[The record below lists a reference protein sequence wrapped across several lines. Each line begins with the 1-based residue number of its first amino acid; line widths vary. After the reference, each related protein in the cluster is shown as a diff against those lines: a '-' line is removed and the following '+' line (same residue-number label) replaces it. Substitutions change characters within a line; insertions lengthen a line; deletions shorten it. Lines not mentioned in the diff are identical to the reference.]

1 MTLFF
6 FFFRYKFLAF
16 LSICSI
22 YSFSFACRIHTHM
35 IQQEKMNRFTG
46 ALYRFWDTRI
56 HFLELHYIYIL
67 FLMFFFS
74 GLYYCEPGTD
84 WNYIDAL
91 FMATTGSTDTGLN
104 TIAMSAMSTYHMV
117 LLYISSFLGSHV
129 TVSFVVV
136 MVRRYYFS
144 KRFEKELEYNKKR
157 KEEYRQQ
164 KLLREQQA
172 QEQEEQQQR
181 LSSDASSTTTKASRK
196 TEIITGPIRRRMS
209 MLSVR
214 STPAH
219 HSRKL
224 SFFHLKK
231 RGSYDTH
238 ATRTRDIVV
247 HHPNYNYNDSSNG
260 STSPS
265 DTNFSSIQMD
275 HYPYSEDQQQQ
286 QQQEQDDNDNDESDN
301 DSDHVECIA
310 STHPC
315 DTTPC
320 NSKRNSNVSSDD
332 NSSHQHEKTAPSFSD
347 DKPVNNTSNATNNNN
362 QQITF
367 REDTNVLRERERRKL
382 LQNRNEDNN
391 LEQLPL
397 HRTNSE
403 YEIMRQPSA
412 KHELTKNER
421 YRIGGTEYRALEML
435 ARIVPL
441 YYLGFIISFGFFFRI
456 YVAASTYAQEV
467 LATSNP
473 TGPVEPWF
481 FSFFMSLSAFTNLGL
496 NHLDASMAPFQNA
509 PAPLILAILLILVG
523 NTAFAILLRFIIWIC
538 YVLTPE
544 RKVMRRETFRYLLD
558 HPRRCYTTLFPS
570 TQTWWLLIVLI
581 AITLVELI
589 CFLALNYWLPVLA
602 GISWGSRFLDGLF
615 QSVATRNAGFSVV
628 SLADL
633 NPGAQLVYIIAMYI
647 SVYPVAISMRNSNIY
662 QERALGIFRG
672 EDEEPV
678 KFSDDDLAEA
688 PFIKLKRHSTMTSIA
703 QGTKKLLKGPD
714 FFVITQIQR
723 QLTSDICWVITGIF
737 CICVIEAES
746 IMSPSP
752 VTIATVIYECVSAFG
767 NVGASTGYPN
777 TATSQA
783 AQYRTLSKLVLIIL
797 MYRGRHRGLPAS
809 IDRSILLPSD
819 ALAEKEKEDEI
830 RRRNTSVSLQV
841 VNDSATSSGVQ
852 GSPDHLIYT
861 RSCTL

>member
-1 MTLFF
+1 
-6 FFFRYKFLAF
+6 
-16 LSICSI
+16 
-22 YSFSFACRIHTHM
+22 M

-56 HFLELHYIYIL
+56 HFLELHYLYIL
-67 FLMFFFS
+67 VLTFIFS

-84 WNYIDAL
+84 WKYIDAL
-91 FMATTGSTDTGLN
+91 FMATTGCTDTGLN

-117 LLYISSFLGSHV
+117 LLYITSFLGSHV

-157 KEEYRQQ
+157 KEEYKQQ

-172 QEQEEQQQR
+172 QEQEEQQR
-181 LSSDASSTTTKASRK
+181 LSSDGSSTTTNTTKASRK
-196 TEIITGPIRRRMS
+196 TDIITGPIRRRMS
-209 MLSVR
+209 ILSIR

-219 HSRKL
+219 SSRKL
-224 SFFHLKK
+224 SLFSLRK

-238 ATRTRDIVV
+238 ATRTKDIVV
-247 HHPNYNYNDSSNG
+247 HHPNYNYNDSNG

-265 DTNFSSIQMD
+265 DTNFSSIQME
-275 HYPYSEDQQQQ
+275 HYPNSEDQQH
-286 QQQEQDDNDNDESDN
+286 QENDAVNDDDNNN
-301 DSDHVECIA
+301 NVECIA

-320 NSKRNSNVSSDD
+320 NSKRNSAVSSDD
-332 NSSHQHEKTAPSFSD
+332 NSSQEHGKTAISYLED
-347 DKPVNNTSNATNNNN
+347 QDGKPVNNTSNTTNTNNN

-382 LQNRNEDNN
+382 LQNRNDDPNI
-391 LEQLPL
+391 EQLPL

-435 ARIVPL
+435 ARIVPI

-581 AITLVELI
+581 VITLVELI

-783 AQYRTLSKLVLIIL
+783 GQYRTLSKLVLIIL

-830 RRRNTSVSLQV
+830 RRRNTSVSLQL
-841 VNDSATSSGVQ
+841 VNDSATSTGVQ

>member
-1 MTLFF
+1 M
-6 FFFRYKFLAF
+6 
-16 LSICSI
+16 S
-22 YSFSFACRIHTHM
+22 
-35 IQQEKMNRFTG
+35 RFTG

-56 HFLELHYIYIL
+56 HFLELHYLYIL
-67 FLMFFFS
+67 FIIFFFS

-91 FMATTGSTDTGLN
+91 FMATTGCTDTGLN

-117 LLYISSFLGSHV
+117 LLYITSFLGSHV

-157 KEEYRQQ
+157 KEEYKQQ

-172 QEQEEQQQR
+172 QEQDEQQQQQQR
-181 LSSDASSTTTKASRK
+181 VSSDGSSSTTTKASRK
-196 TEIITGPIRRRMS
+196 ADIITGPIRRRMS

-219 HSRKL
+219 SSRKL
-224 SFFHLKK
+224 SSLFHLKK

-247 HHPNYNYNDSSNG
+247 HHPNYNYNDSSSR

-275 HYPYSEDQQQQ
+275 DYPTTDQQQHPG
-286 QQQEQDDNDNDESDN
+286 EAANDDKDNNDDDNDN
-301 DSDHVECIA
+301 VECIA

-320 NSKRNSNVSSDD
+320 NSKRNSNVSTDDMSSQEHEKAAISFMDD
-332 NSSHQHEKTAPSFSD
+332 NNEQD
-347 DKPVNNTSNATNNNN
+347 DKPVHNTSNTTNTNN

-382 LQNRNEDNN
+382 LQNRNEDTTNM
-391 LEQLPL
+391 EQLPL

-473 TGPVEPWF
+473 NGPVEPWF

-509 PAPLILAILLILVG
+509 PAPLIMAILLILVG

-628 SLADL
+628 SLADI

-819 ALAEKEKEDEI
+819 TLAEKEKEDEI
-830 RRRNTSVSLQV
+830 RRRNTSVSLQLV
-841 VNDSATSSGVQ
+841 SDSAISSGVQQQ

>member
-1 MTLFF
+1 
-6 FFFRYKFLAF
+6 
-16 LSICSI
+16 
-22 YSFSFACRIHTHM
+22 M
-35 IQQEKMNRFTG
+35 IQQEKMNRFSRS
-46 ALYRFWDTRI
+46 LYRFWDTRI
-56 HFLELHYIYIL
+56 HFLELHYLYIL
-67 FLMFFFS
+67 VIIFVFS
-74 GLYYCEPGTD
+74 GLYYCESGTD
-84 WNYIDAL
+84 WNFIDAL

-104 TIAMSAMSTYHMV
+104 TIAMSSMSTYHMV
-117 LLYISSFLGSHV
+117 LLYLSSFLGSHV

-164 KLLREQQA
+164 KLLREQQE
-172 QEQEEQQQR
+172 QEKEEQQR
-181 LSSDASSTTTKASRK
+181 VSSDGSSTATTKASRK
-196 TEIITGPIRRRMS
+196 SDIITGPIRRRMS
-209 MLSVR
+209 MISIR
-214 STPAH
+214 STPAQN
-219 HSRKL
+219 SRKL
-224 SFFHLKK
+224 SFFNLKK
-231 RGSYDTH
+231 RGSFDTH
-238 ATRTRDIVV
+238 ATRTKDIVV
-247 HHPNYNYNDSSNG
+247 HHPNYNYNDSNY

-265 DTNFSSIQMD
+265 DTNYSSIQME
-275 HYPYSEDQQQQ
+275 HYPNSIEERQDT
-286 QQQEQDDNDNDESDN
+286 QDDDNENDDMK
-301 DSDHVECIA
+301 CITG
-310 STHPC
+310 THPC
-315 DTTPC
+315 DPTPC
-320 NSKRNSNVSSDD
+320 NSKRNSNVSNDD
-332 NSSHQHEKTAPSFSD
+332 NLSQEHEKTTISFLEGQD
-347 DKPVNNTSNATNNNN
+347 DKPVNNASSTTNTNNN

-382 LQNRNEDNN
+382 LQNRNEDNTN
-391 LEQLPL
+391 NIEQLPL

-412 KHELTKNER
+412 KSELTKDER

-435 ARIVPL
+435 ARIVPI

-456 YVAASTYAQEV
+456 YVAASSYAQEV
-467 LATSNP
+467 LLTSNAN
-473 TGPVEPWF
+473 GPVDPWF
-481 FSFFMSLSAFTNLGL
+481 FSFFMSLSSFTNLGL

-538 YVLTPE
+538 YVLTPKS
-544 RKVMRRETFRYLLD
+544 KVMRLETFRYLLD

-570 TQTWWLLIVLI
+570 TQTWWLFIVLI

-628 SLADL
+628 SLADI

-819 ALAEKEKEDEI
+819 ALAEKEKEDNE
-830 RRRNTSVSLQV
+830 RRRNTSVSLQL
-841 VNDSATSSGVQ
+841 VNDSATSTGVQ

>member
-1 MTLFF
+1 
-6 FFFRYKFLAF
+6 
-16 LSICSI
+16 
-22 YSFSFACRIHTHM
+22 
-35 IQQEKMNRFTG
+35 MNRFTG

-56 HFLELHYIYIL
+56 HFLELHYLYIL
-67 FLMFFFS
+67 VIIFIFS

-117 LLYISSFLGSHV
+117 LLYITSFLGSHV

-144 KRFEKELEYNKKR
+144 KRFEKELEYNMKR
-157 KEEYRQQ
+157 KEEYKQQ
-164 KLLREQQA
+164 KLLREQQT
-172 QEQEEQQQR
+172 QEQEEQQQQR
-181 LSSDASSTTTKASRK
+181 LSSDGSSTTTSKSKSSRK
-196 TEIITGPIRRRMS
+196 TDIITGPIRRRMS

-219 HSRKL
+219 NSRKL
-224 SFFHLKK
+224 SFFNLKK

-247 HHPNYNYNDSSNG
+247 HHPNYNYNDGSNG

-275 HYPYSEDQQQQ
+275 DYAGSHDQQQQ
-286 QQQEQDDNDNDESDN
+286 QQGDEAANDKDDSDDDDNDN
-301 DSDHVECIA
+301 VECIT

-332 NSSHQHEKTAPSFSD
+332 NLSQEHEKAAISFLDNQD
-347 DKPVNNTSNATNNNN
+347 DQPVNNTSNTTNTNNN

-382 LQNRNEDNN
+382 LQNRNEDSNM
-391 LEQLPL
+391 EQLPL

-456 YVAASTYAQEV
+456 YIAASTYAQQV
-467 LATSNP
+467 LETSNP
-473 TGPVEPWF
+473 NGPVEPWF

-509 PAPLILAILLILVG
+509 PAPLIMAILLILVG

-615 QSVATRNAGFSVV
+615 QSVATRNGK
-628 SLADL
+628 L
-633 NPGAQLVYIIAMYI
+633 I
-647 SVYPVAISMRNSNIY
+647 SYM
-662 QERALGIFRG
+662 
-672 EDEEPV
+672 
-678 KFSDDDLAEA
+678 
-688 PFIKLKRHSTMTSIA
+688 TMLWMAT
-703 QGTKKLLKGPD
+703 
-714 FFVITQIQR
+714 
-723 QLTSDICWVITGIF
+723 LT
-737 CICVIEAES
+737 
-746 IMSPSP
+746 
-752 VTIATVIYECVSAFG
+752 CVSC
-767 NVGASTGYPN
+767 S
-777 TATSQA
+777 
-783 AQYRTLSKLVLIIL
+783 
-797 MYRGRHRGLPAS
+797 M
-809 IDRSILLPSD
+809 
-819 ALAEKEKEDEI
+819 
-830 RRRNTSVSLQV
+830 
-841 VNDSATSSGVQ
+841 
-852 GSPDHLIYT
+852 
-861 RSCTL
+861 

>member
-1 MTLFF
+1 
-6 FFFRYKFLAF
+6 
-16 LSICSI
+16 
-22 YSFSFACRIHTHM
+22 
-35 IQQEKMNRFTG
+35 MNRFSRS
-46 ALYRFWDTRI
+46 LYRFWDTRI
-56 HFLELHYIYIL
+56 HFLELHYLYIL
-67 FLMFFFS
+67 VIIFVFS
-74 GLYYCEPGTD
+74 GLYYCESGTD
-84 WNYIDAL
+84 WNFIDAL

-104 TIAMSAMSTYHMV
+104 TIAMSSMSTYHMV
-117 LLYISSFLGSHV
+117 LLYLSSFLGSHV

-164 KLLREQQA
+164 KLLREQQE
-172 QEQEEQQQR
+172 QEKEEQQR
-181 LSSDASSTTTKASRK
+181 VSSDGSSTATTKASRK
-196 TEIITGPIRRRMS
+196 SDIITGPIRRRMS
-209 MLSVR
+209 MISIR
-214 STPAH
+214 STPAQN
-219 HSRKL
+219 SRKL
-224 SFFHLKK
+224 SFFNLKK
-231 RGSYDTH
+231 RGSFDTH
-238 ATRTRDIVV
+238 ATRTKDIVV
-247 HHPNYNYNDSSNG
+247 HHPNYNYNDSNY

-265 DTNFSSIQMD
+265 DTNYSSIQME
-275 HYPYSEDQQQQ
+275 HYPNSIEERQDT
-286 QQQEQDDNDNDESDN
+286 QDDDNENDDMK
-301 DSDHVECIA
+301 CITG
-310 STHPC
+310 THPC
-315 DTTPC
+315 DPTPC
-320 NSKRNSNVSSDD
+320 NSKRNSNVSNDD
-332 NSSHQHEKTAPSFSD
+332 NLSQEHEKTTISFLEGQD
-347 DKPVNNTSNATNNNN
+347 DKPVNNASSTTNTNNN

-382 LQNRNEDNN
+382 LQNRNEDNTN
-391 LEQLPL
+391 NIEQLPL

-412 KHELTKNER
+412 KSELTKDER

-435 ARIVPL
+435 ARIVPI

-456 YVAASTYAQEV
+456 YVAASSYAQEV
-467 LATSNP
+467 LLTSNAN
-473 TGPVEPWF
+473 GPVDPWF
-481 FSFFMSLSAFTNLGL
+481 FSFFMSLSSFTNLGL

-538 YVLTPE
+538 YVLTPKS
-544 RKVMRRETFRYLLD
+544 KVMRLETFRYLLD

-570 TQTWWLLIVLI
+570 TQTWWLFIVLI

-628 SLADL
+628 SLADI

-819 ALAEKEKEDEI
+819 ALAEKEKEDNE
-830 RRRNTSVSLQV
+830 RRRNTSVSLQL
-841 VNDSATSSGVQ
+841 VNDSATSTGVQ

>member
-1 MTLFF
+1 
-6 FFFRYKFLAF
+6 
-16 LSICSI
+16 
-22 YSFSFACRIHTHM
+22 
-35 IQQEKMNRFTG
+35 
-46 ALYRFWDTRI
+46 
-56 HFLELHYIYIL
+56 
-67 FLMFFFS
+67 
-74 GLYYCEPGTD
+74 
-84 WNYIDAL
+84 
-91 FMATTGSTDTGLN
+91 
-104 TIAMSAMSTYHMV
+104 
-117 LLYISSFLGSHV
+117 
-129 TVSFVVV
+129 
-136 MVRRYYFS
+136 
-144 KRFEKELEYNKKR
+144 
-157 KEEYRQQ
+157 
-164 KLLREQQA
+164 
-172 QEQEEQQQR
+172 
-181 LSSDASSTTTKASRK
+181 
-196 TEIITGPIRRRMS
+196 
-209 MLSVR
+209 
-214 STPAH
+214 
-219 HSRKL
+219 
-224 SFFHLKK
+224 
-231 RGSYDTH
+231 
-238 ATRTRDIVV
+238 
-247 HHPNYNYNDSSNG
+247 
-260 STSPS
+260 
-265 DTNFSSIQMD
+265 
-275 HYPYSEDQQQQ
+275 
-286 QQQEQDDNDNDESDN
+286 
-301 DSDHVECIA
+301 
-310 STHPC
+310 
-315 DTTPC
+315 
-320 NSKRNSNVSSDD
+320 
-332 NSSHQHEKTAPSFSD
+332 
-347 DKPVNNTSNATNNNN
+347 
-362 QQITF
+362 
-367 REDTNVLRERERRKL
+367 
-382 LQNRNEDNN
+382 
-391 LEQLPL
+391 
-397 HRTNSE
+397 
-403 YEIMRQPSA
+403 MRQPSA

-672 EDEEPV
+672 EDEEP
-678 KFSDDDLAEA
+678 
-688 PFIKLKRHSTMTSIA
+688 
-703 QGTKKLLKGPD
+703 LLKGPD